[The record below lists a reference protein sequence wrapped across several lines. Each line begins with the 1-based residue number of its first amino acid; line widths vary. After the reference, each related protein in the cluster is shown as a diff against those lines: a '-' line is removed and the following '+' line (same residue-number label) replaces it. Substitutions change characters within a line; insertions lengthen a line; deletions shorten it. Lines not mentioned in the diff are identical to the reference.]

1 MMILRKK
8 ITKNFLMV
16 IGMRNNENII
26 EKIIRIQAER
36 MARSQWETKYGIAY
50 PMTMEKINWRQ
61 RLGE

>member
-1 MMILRKK
+1 
-8 ITKNFLMV
+8 MV